1 MIFNVTGRLLDAC
14 VLGLL
19 QENDTYGY
27 DLNQKIAE
35 FMEISEST
43 LYPVLRRLTKE
54 NALTSY
60 DKPFDGRNR
69 KYYHIT
75 EEGTAMLEEYKENWK
90 THSHIVATL
99 LEGGREHD
107 QRNVSEAIGEATKK
121 LPS

>member
-19 QENDTYGY
+19 QEKDTYGY

-54 NALTSY
+54 SALTSY
-60 DKPFDGRNR
+60 DKPYDGRNR

-75 EEGTAMLEEYKENWK
+75 DEGKTILEEYRDNWQI
-90 THSHIVATL
+90 HSRIVTTL
-99 LEGGREHD
+99 LDGGLKHD
-107 QRNVSEAIGEATKK
+107 KRNLSKEIG
-121 LPS
+121 

>member
-35 FMEISEST
+35 FMEVSEST

-60 DKPFDGRNR
+60 DKPYDGRNR

-75 EEGTAMLEEYKENWK
+75 EVGQRILAEYKENWQI
-90 THSHIVATL
+90 HSNIVSTL
-99 LEGGREHD
+99 LEGGKNHD
-107 QRNVSEAIGEATKK
+107 KRDVSEEIGEGN
-121 LPS
+121 